1 MSDYW
6 SKDDN
11 YLDWLKDEERVCR
24 EEARFDDF
32 REPEDADLSQ
42 DEDEDDGND
51 WTEEDE
57 RAATRECW

>member
-32 REPEDADLSQ
+32 REPEDAGLSQ
-42 DEDEDDGND
+42 DEDEEDGDD